1 MKTRLDEEMGPPP
14 PASFDVD
21 SLLARGRRRARLR
34 RLVTVGGGAGLSVV
48 ALGAAVAVAFTG
60 PGPGTGGVAAP
71 PSARASESLPDEMR
85 SLDPTS
91 PPDGSLP
98 GSRLPLP
105 SLTPQTDAE
114 KQLSAVVKAMVQQYA
129 PGATAAPDRS
139 GRPPLEVRSGASAV
153 SRSGATFEASA
164 DLTVRG
170 GTGSFYIGIGR
181 EPEFSASTTC
191 AELGVATTRECGEAT
206 GPHGERILRVVQK
219 SFGGKAFIVY
229 VTRTDGTTIALITDD
244 GSEHNTRMKSLD
256 EPVFTLDQLLK
267 MGTDPRWKL

>member
-1 MKTRLDEEMGPPP
+1 MRTRLDEEMGAPP

-21 SLLARGRRRARLR
+21 SLLARGRRQVRLR
-34 RLVTVGGGAGLSVV
+34 RWVAVGGGVGLSVV
-48 ALGAAVAVAFTG
+48 ALGTAVAVAFTG
-60 PGPGTGGVAAP
+60 PGPGPAGVAAP
-71 PSARASESLPDEMR
+71 PSESLPAEML
-85 SLDPTS
+85 SLAPTT

-98 GSRLPLP
+98 GSRLPTP

-139 GRPPLEVRSGASAV
+139 GREPLEVRTGASAAA
-153 SRSGATFEASA
+153 RSGAMFEASA

-181 EPEFSASTTC
+181 GPDLSASTTC
-191 AELGVATTRECGEAT
+191 AELGIATTRECAQVT
-206 GPHGERILRVVQK
+206 GPHGERILRLVEK

-229 VTRTDGTTIALITDD
+229 VTRADGTTVVLITDD
-244 GSEHNTRMKSLD
+244 GSEHNTRVRSLD
-256 EPVFTLDQLLK
+256 EPVFTLDQLVQ

>member
-1 MKTRLDEEMGPPP
+1 MKTQLDEEMGAPP

-60 PGPGTGGVAAP
+60 PGPGPGGVAAP
-71 PSARASESLPDEMR
+71 PSASESLPDELR
-85 SLDPTS
+85 SLAPTS

-98 GSRLPLP
+98 GSRLPRP

-129 PGATAAPDRS
+129 PGATAATDRS
-139 GRPPLEVRSGASAV
+139 GREPLEVRSGASAV

-170 GTGSFYIGIGR
+170 GTGNFYIGIGR
-181 EPEFSASTTC
+181 EPDFSASTRC
-191 AELGVATTRECGEAT
+191 ADLGPAATRHCGEAT
-206 GPHGERILRVVQK
+206 GPHGERILRLIEK
-219 SFGGKAFIVY
+219 SFGGMAFIVY
-229 VTRTDGTTIALITDD
+229 VTRADGTTVVLITDD
-244 GSEHNTRMKSLD
+244 GSEHNTRVKSLD
-256 EPVFTLDQLLK
+256 EPVFTHDQLVK
-267 MGTDPRWKL
+267 MGTDPRWTL